1 MLDLTRLFENNR
13 AWAERMTRD
22 DPAFFLERSR
32 AQTPHFLAIG
42 CSDSRVPLELL
53 SGAAPGEMF
62 VHRNVANQV
71 FPADLNVLSVLEYA
85 VEVLRVRHVL
95 VVGHYGCGGVQAAM
109 DAGQGQ
115 GLGLVDNWLGDVRD
129 VQRRHRDELR
139 ALPTVDDRFNRLV
152 ELNVLHQVVNLAR
165 TPVVQSAWARDA
177 TPLLHGAV
185 FDVRDGLLRSLVT
198 AVDGNDKADALIPL
212 A

>member
-1 MLDLTRLFENNR
+1 
-13 AWAERMTRD
+13 
-22 DPAFFLERSR
+22 
-32 AQTPHFLAIG
+32 LAIG

-115 GLGLVDNWLGDVRD
+115 GLGLVNNWLGDVRD

-139 ALPTVDDRFNRLV
+139 DLPTVDDRFNRLV

>member
-22 DPAFFLERSR
+22 DPAFFLERLR

-85 VEVLRVRHVL
+85 VQVLRVRHVL

-109 DAGQGQ
+109 EPAQ
-115 GLGLVDNWLGDVRD
+115 GLSLVDNWLGDVRD
-129 VQRRHRDELR
+129 VQRRHASELNELATAAER
-139 ALPTVDDRFNRLV
+139 SDRLV
-152 ELNVLHQVVNLAR
+152 ELNVLHQVLNLAR
-165 TPVVQSAWARDA
+165 TPVVQGAWASGRS
-177 TPLLHGAV
+177 PKLHGAV
-185 FDVRDGLLRSLVT
+185 FDVRNGLLRSLAST
-198 AVDGNDKADALIPL
+198 IDSNEHADALIPL